1 MRQLQ
6 SKFCFKSVFRFNQ
19 TYLVQSLR
27 SSILLNSSAKMMT
40 SKISTNVC
48 VFATVYALGES
59 YLYCVEDL
67 KMNTFVTSQIYTHEA
82 YKSSVLS

>member
-1 MRQLQ
+1 MM
-6 SKFCFKSVFRFNQ
+6 
-19 TYLVQSLR
+19 LR
-27 SSILLNSSAKMMT
+27 
-40 SKISTNVC
+40 KIASNVC

-59 YLYCVEDL
+59 YLYCLEDL